1 MNQGNTWKE
10 SFGGPRGAEVNTGQ
24 RGFSPSSPPLWRD
37 TAHCE
42 AEEKTGLHKA
52 EPLSPQIQ
60 GSLGRPHA
68 LPPKGP
74 AGSHTAC
81 AVNERGREETSVS
94 VEKNDTGNVG
104 LALCG
109 GHCRLLL
116 RSRDAK
122 LGLDPPC
129 QRQHPC
135 HHRSAN
141 PACASWESLFV
152 FHSVRR
158 DWLKSRKATQRSGA
172 PLKQL
177 HTDPKCGMPGIVEPR
192 RSFSSP
198 VGPR

>member
-1 MNQGNTWKE
+1 MKLRKKQVCTRQNR
-10 SFGGPRGAEVNTGQ
+10 F
-24 RGFSPSSPPLWRD
+24 PLKSKVPW
-37 TAHCE
+37 E
-42 AEEKTGLHKA
+42 GLM
-52 EPLSPQIQ
+52 PCL
-60 GSLGRPHA
+60 
-68 LPPKGP
+68 PKGP

-116 RSRDAK
+116 RSRVAK
-122 LGLDPPC
+122 LGLDPPR